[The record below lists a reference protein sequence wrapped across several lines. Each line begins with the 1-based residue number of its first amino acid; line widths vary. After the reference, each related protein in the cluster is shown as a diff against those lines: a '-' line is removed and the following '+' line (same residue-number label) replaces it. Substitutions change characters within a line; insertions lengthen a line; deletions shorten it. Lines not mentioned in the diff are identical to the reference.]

1 MGVCGSCCMLLG
13 RNPAGQWPLGRCA
26 CALATAGCGALRA
39 QTLSHALLISELVS
53 QLKFQAKPADLKKRI
68 ERRVRAPACASQGNG
83 ARRDSA

>member
-1 MGVCGSCCMLLG
+1 MAPG
-13 RNPAGQWPLGRCA
+13 PLR
-26 CALATAGCGALRA
+26 LRASNRRLWCLA